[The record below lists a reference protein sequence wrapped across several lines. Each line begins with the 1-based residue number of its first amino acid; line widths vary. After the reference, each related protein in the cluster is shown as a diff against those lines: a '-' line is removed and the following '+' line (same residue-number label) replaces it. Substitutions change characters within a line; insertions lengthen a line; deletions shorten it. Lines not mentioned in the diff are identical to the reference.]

1 LENPERAEEV
11 AAVILAAG
19 GGRRLGGQPK
29 ALLVHDRELLVERA
43 VRTARAGG
51 CGPAVVVLGAAAAE
65 VQQQADLSDCVIAVN
80 QEWETGMGS
89 SLRAGL
95 AEVPPWCKAAVILLV
110 DQPFVT
116 SEAVRA
122 VIDSGAEVAA
132 ATYQGRRGHPV
143 LIAARHWPEVTASA
157 VGDRGARDFLARH
170 GVVSVPCDGYDTDI
184 DVPEDL
190 KLLSGSYR

>member
-1 LENPERAEEV
+1 METHTEAHI

-19 GGRRLGGQPK
+19 GGQRLGGRPK
-29 ALLVHDRELLVERA
+29 ALLTHGGELLIERA

-51 CGPAVVVLGAAAAE
+51 CRSVVVVLGAGAAE
-65 VQQQADLSDCVIAVN
+65 VQQQADLTGCIVVVN
-80 QEWETGMGS
+80 QDWTTGMGS

-95 AEVPPWCKAAVILLV
+95 AALPDSCDAAVILLV

-116 SEAVRA
+116 AEAVGA
-122 VIDSGAEVAA
+122 VIAAFASGAEVAA

-143 LIAARHWPEVTASA
+143 LIAARHWPEASAAA

-170 GVVSVPCDGYDTDI
+170 EVLAVPCEGSPADI

-190 KLLSGSYR
+190 MLLD